1 MDGSGF
7 PFGTTGQDI
16 HEYAR
21 IIAIADMYD
30 NITTERE
37 GFVRQTPFTAIARI
51 TEQMYT
57 KLDPS
62 ICVVILKQIKNAF
75 LGSSVTLND
84 GRKGTIVRYPN
95 DMAEH
100 PLVSI
105 AAEEIIDLNMDRTL
119 RIVEYNPK

>member
-1 MDGSGF
+1 ML
-7 PFGTTGQDI
+7 P
-16 HEYAR
+16 
-21 IIAIADMYD
+21 D
-30 NITTERE
+30 NRLI
-37 GFVRQTPFTAIARI
+37 F
-51 TEQMYT
+51 
-57 KLDPS
+57 L
-62 ICVVILKQIKNAF
+62 ILKQIKNAF

-95 DMAEH
+95 DLAEH